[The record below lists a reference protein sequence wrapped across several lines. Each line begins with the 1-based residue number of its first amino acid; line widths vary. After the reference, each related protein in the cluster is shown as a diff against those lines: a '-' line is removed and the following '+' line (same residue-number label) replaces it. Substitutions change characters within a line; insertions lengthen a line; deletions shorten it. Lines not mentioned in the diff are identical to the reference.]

1 MQGYHP
7 ATRAVVVL
15 AYVVFIS
22 SIMDAFAKI
31 KRKQQHGVGLERTL
45 AMQLAAHRR
54 QRVQWASSEICIRCG
69 ASYTSK
75 PYPILFQLE

>member
-45 AMQLAAHRR
+45 AMQLAAYIR
-54 QRVQWASSEICIRCG
+54 ALLETCIRCW